1 MRILNAY
8 SLKNFYN
15 SRKGHIVH
23 SVLEHQI
30 RRFWSGVHPKKLLGY
45 GYALP
50 YLSPY
55 HQENN
60 YVFNLMPAQL
70 GVHGWPSQGANLV
83 GLHQESDL
91 PLETNSVDFVLMM
104 HGLEFLDDPEEA
116 FTEVWRV
123 MKSTGRLL
131 IIVPNRMGFWARAD
145 WSPFGQGR
153 PYSARQVENF
163 LSDNL
168 FVHERTTHAL
178 FSPPFKNQLFLR
190 FARFFEKIGPYLYP
204 ALGGVHVIEATKQI
218 YAGKHKGAKVGV
230 LDKAKASVAV
240 KPVSTNRV

>member
-8 SLKNFYN
+8 SLKSFYN
-15 SRKGHIVH
+15 SRKGGIVRD
-23 SVLEHQI
+23 VLQQKIHDI
-30 RRFWSGVHPKKLLGY
+30 WPNIKPYKLFGY
-45 GYALP
+45 GYAMP
-50 YLSPY
+50 YLTPY
-55 HQENN
+55 KQESNC
-60 YVFNLMPAQL
+60 VFNLIPAQL
-70 GVHGWPSQGANLV
+70 GVHSWPVAGKNLV
-83 GLHQESDL
+83 GLHQETDL
-91 PLETNSVDFVLMM
+91 PLETNSVDFVLMV
-104 HGLEFLDDPEEA
+104 HALEFLDDPEEA
-116 FTEVWRV
+116 FSEIWRV
-123 MKSTGRLL
+123 MKSTGRIL

-178 FSPPFKNQLFLR
+178 FSPPFQSQIFLR
-190 FARFFEKIGPYLYP
+190 FARVFEKLGPYLYP

-218 YAGKHKGAKVGV
+218 YAGKHKGSKVGV

-240 KPVSTNRV
+240 KPVPTNRV